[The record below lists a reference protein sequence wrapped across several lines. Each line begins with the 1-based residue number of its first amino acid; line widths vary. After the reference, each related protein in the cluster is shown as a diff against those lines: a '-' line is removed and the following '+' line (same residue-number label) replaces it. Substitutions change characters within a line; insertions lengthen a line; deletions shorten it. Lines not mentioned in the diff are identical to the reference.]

1 MKQNGTFP
9 EMMEKTMKTDAHAQP
24 ERSSSPTT
32 TINIRRKEVKI
43 GSYEKQPQQQEKKT
57 ERRKGST
64 H

>member
-57 ERRKGST
+57 
-64 H
+64 